1 MAEITFQKFEG
12 NIQRVWDPS
21 SLDSFHRCPRY
32 YKYSV
37 LDRLRTKGDAVTG
50 FGTLLHDSVE
60 QYDRAR
66 VEGKPWAEAVQLAVA
81 HAMKTSRNF
90 RTEAAGFTGKG
101 QNERTRETLV
111 RAIVWYCD
119 QFRDDKMTTAVLP
132 DGTAALE
139 VRFEVPIEGT
149 EYRLSGR
156 LDKLAWLNDS
166 LYVIERKTT
175 AKTLGPWYFD
185 FYNPNTQVTAYIWA
199 ARQFL
204 GLPVE
209 GVIIEAF
216 QTAVSFTRI
225 GRGMCTRTADQ
236 LAEFERDMKIYI
248 EHAEKFARDEYWPMN
263 ESACGNYGG
272 CKFRPVCAR
281 PAHMRQAWLD
291 EEFQVQIRTG
301 VPTNA

>member
-101 QNERTRETLV
+101 QNERTR
-111 RAIVWYCD
+111 
-119 QFRDDKMTTAVLP
+119 
-132 DGTAALE
+132 
-139 VRFEVPIEGT
+139 
-149 EYRLSGR
+149 
-156 LDKLAWLNDS
+156 
-166 LYVIERKTT
+166 
-175 AKTLGPWYFD
+175 
-185 FYNPNTQVTAYIWA
+185 
-199 ARQFL
+199 
-204 GLPVE
+204 
-209 GVIIEAF
+209 
-216 QTAVSFTRI
+216 
-225 GRGMCTRTADQ
+225 
-236 LAEFERDMKIYI
+236 
-248 EHAEKFARDEYWPMN
+248 
-263 ESACGNYGG
+263 
-272 CKFRPVCAR
+272 
-281 PAHMRQAWLD
+281 
-291 EEFQVQIRTG
+291 
-301 VPTNA
+301 